1 CSNKNLFRGPGQAQA
16 FIGELAREQT
26 TEIYQT
32 FFGGTDHLP
41 RHLCTPQVNVGVING
56 PSIFTQVRSNND
68 RIADAIE
75 RSQLI
80 IEKDNSLQPV
90 ADDRA
95 ILRVKIKQALNEILI
110 AERAETAKIDEEF
123 QKLSYFRKDL
133 ALRWA
138 SLKGLGGAAWDLAKW
153 IKEVND
159 LTSMQLRLYRYAKNA
174 ATASGTENFYDTFT
188 SLNLDAEL
196 RELID
201 VLGFDPTK
209 VSLDDIKKAL
219 DLADQVTSDG
229 PLMRDIG
236 MFIKDFALS
245 QHRLE
250 VAEFGGAAA
259 FEIILTAILTALTGG
274 VGLGVAIAS
283 KARLIRQFE
292 KLGKLLSEFA
302 IANKKVGKYLADKAK
317 RGAKS
322 VKRSFDDVKTDA
334 KATETKARPS
344 KQNNKPPEK
353 NNPKLSAANRD
364 RQKINELSDDAHLA
378 ELSNN
383 LKLRDEKIAAARD
396 ILSPYLDADNPKEL
410 LDRLDVT
417 SPKDGAF
424 FWSGYKEGALDA
436 AASLAQKQGGIS
448 LETTKGGRIVNN
460 WPELNKSPI
469 SGDFWSDF
477 SEKYASSVSG
487 KVKAVQSDVAFSEN
501 GGKVWKTTE
510 LPTMVKKGNVSEVE
524 ILDLS
529 GNVRQV
535 LNKKEMKALAESL
548 NIGGGS

>member
-1 CSNKNLFRGPGQAQA
+1 MSIILTDSQGQRYRLTHGWGSDTCSNKNLFRGPGQAQA

-123 QKLSYFRKDL
+123 QKLSYFGKDL

-236 MFIKDFALS
+236 IFIKDFALS

-274 VGLGVAIAS
+274 VGLGVAIAIAS

-322 VKRSFDDVKTDA
+322 VKRSFDDVKTDTPA
-334 KATETKARPS
+334 QTKTDKPS
-344 KQNNKPPEK
+344 SNKPKDKKDLSK
-353 NNPKLSAANRD
+353 NPGETRVIQARK
-364 RQKINELSDDAHLA
+364 RQNQM
-378 ELSNN
+378 
-383 LKLRDEKIAAARD
+383 
-396 ILSPYLDADNPKEL
+396 L
-410 LDRLDVT
+410 LDNT
-417 SPKDGAF
+417 GYNISPTAWDNYPTIGRNGTFISDSK
-424 FWSGYKEGALDA
+424 
-436 AASLAQKQGGIS
+436 GIS
-448 LETTKGGRIVNN
+448 DVI
-460 WPELNKSPI
+460 
-469 SGDFWSDF
+469 GDFNG
-477 SEKYASSVSG
+477 KSSVSAA
-487 KVKAVQSDVAFSEN
+487 KVAELENAFGLEPGTLKEGFKIRKVDNIADKMTRSPLEGNQYFLGPGNHLPGGAPEIVIESIPTIDTKDV
-501 GGKVWKTTE
+501 TT
-510 LPTMVKKGNVSEVE
+510 
-524 ILDLS
+524 
-529 GNVRQV
+529 
-535 LNKKEMKALAESL
+535 LAE
-548 NIGGGS
+548 ITVK